1 MAKLNITIEA
11 PLQAFSNYAD
21 ELGYQAK
28 VPNPDYIPDEY
39 DGEAN
44 IISPAVGESTI
55 DNAESKQEFLSRN
68 IKTIIATALADKA
81 VRAVE
86 RDKQKETKDE
96 SDKLRK
102 AIEKAITIS

>member
-11 PLQAFSNYAD
+11 PVQAFSKYAD
-21 ELGYQAK
+21 ELGYQDK
-28 VPNPDYIPDEY
+28 IPNPDYIPAEY
-39 DGEAN
+39 GEGAT
-44 IISPAVGESTI
+44 IVSPAIGDSTV
-55 DNAESKQEFLSRN
+55 DNPETKQLFLSRS
-68 IKTIIATALADKA
+68 IKTIIANALADKA